1 MSCCTAWQ
9 AIYKGIDVENEDNQ
23 QTTLRDTIEQA
34 IEATDDA
41 VVNEVSTERVRAPD
55 GKFALKQEEQT
66 DPIAAEETTPRA
78 PKPSSWKK
86 DYEEDWGKLDPKMQD
101 YINQRE
107 QEYAK
112 GVSTYK
118 SQWDQAAPIY
128 QSMAEY
134 VLPDLQ
140 RNGIAPQQWIQDVS
154 QAHKTLTYGSPQEKS
169 QTLMRLAH
177 NYGVDLGQFAG
188 MQVDPNYSAM
198 ASELAQLK
206 NQWTGFQTRQQQQ
219 EKASIQSEID
229 TFKQDAKHFD
239 AVRETMAGLLQS
251 GVASDLKSA
260 YEKAIRLHDD
270 IFQQEQAS
278 QVSHVKEELVQKAS
292 QARAKAVSPRSA
304 APTGSM
310 NSGTGKKTTRDILSE
325 QLDAAMGGRL

>member
-1 MSCCTAWQ
+1 M
-9 AIYKGIDVENEDNQ
+9 ENEDNQ

-34 IEATDDA
+34 IEAETGDSA
-41 VVNEVSTERVRAPD
+41 VNEASTPERARAPD
-55 GKFALKQEEQT
+55 GKFAQKQEDQVA
-66 DPIAAEETTPRA
+66 DHVEETTPRA

-118 SQWDQAAPIY
+118 SQWDNAAPIY
-128 QSMAEY
+128 QAMAEH

-140 RNGIAPQQWIQDVS
+140 QHGIAPQQWIQDVS
-154 QAHKTLTYGSPQEKS
+154 QAHKTLTYGSPQEKA

-188 MQVDPNYSAM
+188 MQVDPNYSAI
-198 ASELAQLK
+198 AHELAQLK

-219 EKASIQSEID
+219 EQASIQSEID
-229 TFKQDAKHFD
+229 QFKQDAQHFE

-251 GVASDLKSA
+251 GVANDLKSA
-260 YEKAIRLHDD
+260 YDKAIRLHDD

-278 QVSHVKEELVQKAS
+278 QANHAKEELAQKAS

-310 NSGTGKKTTRDILSE
+310 NSGNGKKSTRDILSE
-325 QLDAAMGGRL
+325 QLDAVMGGRL

>member
-1 MSCCTAWQ
+1 
-9 AIYKGIDVENEDNQ
+9 VENEDNQ

-34 IEATDDA
+34 IESETNE
-41 VVNEVSTERVRAPD
+41 VVNDPIEKPERVRAPD
-55 GKFALKQEEQT
+55 GKFAATQEEIVSEE
-66 DPIAAEETTPRA
+66 PAAPRA

-118 SQWDQAAPIY
+118 SQWDSAAPIY
-128 QSMAEY
+128 QAMAEH

-140 RNGIAPQQWIQDVS
+140 QHGIAPQQWIQDVS
-154 QAHKTLTYGSPQEKS
+154 QAHKTLTYGSPQEKA
-169 QTLMRLAH
+169 QTLFRLAN

-188 MQVDPNYSAM
+188 MQVDPNYSMM
-198 ASELAQLK
+198 AQELAQLK
-206 NQWTGFQTRQQQQ
+206 NQWNGFQTRQQQQ
-219 EKASIQSEID
+219 EQYSIQSEID
-229 TFKQDAKHFD
+229 AFKQDAKHFD
-239 AVRETMAGLLQS
+239 VVRETMAGLLQS
-251 GVASDLKSA
+251 GVANDLQSA
-260 YEKAIRLHDD
+260 YDKAIRLHDD

-278 QVSHVKEELVQKAS
+278 QVNHAKEELAQKAS
-292 QARAKAVSPRSA
+292 HARAKAVSPKSA

-310 NSGTGKKTTRDILSE
+310 NSGNGKKSTRDILSE
-325 QLDAAMGGRL
+325 QLDAVMGGRL